1 MGRNPWSA
9 RVPPDTL
16 VADKEAKKVDE
27 GVGRGPGGPPYHS
40 ESMTSQLSDPE
51 HIAISK
57 SKGIEIDWKDG
68 HHSSYGVEYLR
79 DWCPCATCAGTH
91 GTTPRPKTMSAPAA
105 PASPFKMFTAK
116 QRMVEIEPV
125 GSYALRIVWSD
136 GHNTGIYSYD
146 HLRHICP
153 CPECR
158 AKAAV

>member
-1 MGRNPWSA
+1 MA
-9 RVPPDTL
+9 TL
-16 VADKEAKKVDE
+16 
-27 GVGRGPGGPPYHS
+27 
-40 ESMTSQLSDPE
+40 LSDPE

-91 GTTPRPKTMSAPAA
+91 GTTPRPKSSNTPSG
-105 PASPFKMFTAK
+105 PFPMYKAK
-116 QRMVEIEPV
+116 ERMNSIEPV
-125 GSYALRIVWSD
+125 GNYALRIAWND

-158 AKAAV
+158 ASQGI